1 LARGT
6 ELLPP
11 NRDSDMR
18 VKIQFTDCLP
28 LLLVCLILA
37 VMIGC
42 GQRPAYVGTYLADI
56 DDSPNHQETTLELK
70 ETGVGV
76 WKVGDNEVAFSWYAK
91 NNELRLNTKNGGV
104 IVADIDNGVIHCTL
118 PGSKDLRFRKVK

>member
-1 LARGT
+1 MIRFMICFR
-6 ELLPP
+6 LLP
-11 NRDSDMR
+11 
-18 VKIQFTDCLP
+18 
-28 LLLVCLILA
+28 VCLILA
-37 VMIGC
+37 VIIGC

-56 DDSPNHQETTLELK
+56 NDSQNRHETTLELK

-91 NNELRLNTKNGGV
+91 GNELRLNTKNGGV